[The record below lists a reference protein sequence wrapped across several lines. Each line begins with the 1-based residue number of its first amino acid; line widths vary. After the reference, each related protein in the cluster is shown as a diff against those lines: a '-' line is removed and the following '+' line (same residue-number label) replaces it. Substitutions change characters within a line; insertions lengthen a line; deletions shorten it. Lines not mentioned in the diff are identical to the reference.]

1 VGSVEVTVVCFS
13 NGTVQAE
20 IKARP
25 HYAGEFENATIT
37 GHFASLRTQ
46 TYFWLSLV
54 SAENSRKYVYVCV
67 RRLVILDLCLRKTLT
82 GKSLDYLDAIV
93 FEKLRF
99 QNVFRLHQNA
109 KPAFSNSV
117 DLKSVFEKLRFRDG
131 LAWTEGLTVETK
143 LRDKFLRRSVDGA

>member
-1 VGSVEVTVVCFS
+1 M
-13 NGTVQAE
+13 
-20 IKARP
+20 
-25 HYAGEFENATIT
+25 
-37 GHFASLRTQ
+37 
-46 TYFWLSLV
+46 
-54 SAENSRKYVYVCV
+54 YVCV

-93 FEKLRF
+93 FEKFRF
-99 QNVFRLHQNA
+99 QNVFRLHKNA

-143 LRDKFLRRSVDGA
+143 LRDKFLRRSVDGASDASLQASVDFDGCLGPRSFAS